1 MPKDGMKLDLLIV
14 PGCPNAGIAADRLRH
29 ALDQL
34 GLHDVAFQTHPI
46 TDNAGAEGARFT
58 GSPTIL
64 INGRDPFEEPGRAPG
79 LSCRLYRTPDGLA
92 GAPTADQLRQ
102 ALTSA
107 L

>member
-1 MPKDGMKLDLLIV
+1 MKLDLLIV

-29 ALDQL
+29 ALDEL
-34 GLHDVAFQTHPI
+34 GLHDVVFRTHSV
-46 TDNAGAEGARFT
+46 TDHTSAEAARCT

-64 INGRDPFEEPGRAPG
+64 INGQDAFEEPGRAPG